1 MEKYVIEYQ
10 PNAKISM
17 SKGNIKLGK
26 NIYTFNTLPGEHPL
40 TLKDGTILTNVLGTC
55 QGCCEGCETGG
66 CYAIRDAK
74 LYSNSVIP
82 AQGKNTVIMRN
93 SYDDGFAQI
102 KEHLIATKAK
112 VMRWHSSGEIIDYN
126 YLLRMVKL
134 AKELP
139 DVKFYFYTKRF
150 NEISRYVEEYGQF
163 PENLICNLSAWRDN
177 LKPYTNLQHL
187 NQFIWDDGSDP
198 SLAGLPHCP
207 AVSKPTTPGGKGRE
221 TGKTCSE
228 CGICYSKNNGHKI
241 CVYNH

>member
-17 SKGNIKLGK
+17 SKGNAKLGK
-26 NIYTFNTLPGEHPL
+26 DVYTFNTLPGEHAL
-40 TLKDGTILTNVLGTC
+40 TLKDGTVLTNVLGTC
-55 QGCCEGCETGG
+55 AGCCDGCENGG
-66 CYAIRDAK
+66 CYAVRDAK
-74 LYSNSVIP
+74 LHSNSIIP

-102 KEHLIATKAK
+102 KAMLIAKK
-112 VMRWHSSGEIIDYN
+112 VKIMRWHSSGEIIDYD
-126 YLLRMVKL
+126 YLLRMVQL

-139 DVKFYFYTKRF
+139 NVKFYFYTKRF
-150 NEISRYVEEYGQF
+150 DEVSRYIDEYGTF

-177 LKPYTNLQHL
+177 LKPYTNLSGL

-198 SLAGLPHCP
+198 ALAKLPHCP
-207 AVSKPTTPGGKGRE
+207 AVSAPTKQGGKGHE

>member
-17 SKGNIKLGK
+17 SKGNTKLGK
-26 NIYTFNTLPGEHPL
+26 DVYTFNTLPGEHAL
-40 TLKDGTILTNVLGTC
+40 TLKDGTVLTNVLGTC
-55 QGCCEGCETGG
+55 AGCCEGCENGG
-66 CYAIRDAK
+66 CYAVRDAK
-74 LYSNSVIP
+74 LHSNSIIP

-102 KEHLIATKAK
+102 KAMLIAKK
-112 VMRWHSSGEIIDYN
+112 VKIMRWHSSGEIIDYD
-126 YLLRMVKL
+126 YLLRMVQL

-139 DVKFYFYTKRF
+139 NVKFYFYTKRF
-150 NEISRYVEEYGQF
+150 DEVSRYIDEYGTF

-177 LKPYTNLQHL
+177 LKPYTNLSGL

-198 SLAGLPHCP
+198 ALAKLPHCP
-207 AVSKPTTPGGKGRE
+207 AVSAPTKQGGKGHE